1 MMSDEI
7 TLHNEMAV
15 GQECRQDWGNPVR
28 IASNHYHT
36 VVIEVSAVIF
46 LLQHNYHLARKY
58 EDKN

>member
-1 MMSDEI
+1 MSDEI

-46 LLQHNYHLARKY
+46 FIAT
-58 EDKN
+58 